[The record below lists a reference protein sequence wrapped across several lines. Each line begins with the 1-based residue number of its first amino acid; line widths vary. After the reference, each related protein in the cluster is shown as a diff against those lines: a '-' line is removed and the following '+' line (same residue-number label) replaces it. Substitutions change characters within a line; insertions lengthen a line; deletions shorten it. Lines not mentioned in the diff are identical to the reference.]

1 LKDLAL
7 PEVLSTDIN
16 GFLHFCDIVYM
27 DQQRMKIRLNE
38 IESHSES
45 NHFSARKTDDS
56 YPALGK
62 LPPFLGYGLSQ

>member
-1 LKDLAL
+1 
-7 PEVLSTDIN
+7 
-16 GFLHFCDIVYM
+16 
-27 DQQRMKIRLNE
+27 MKIRINE